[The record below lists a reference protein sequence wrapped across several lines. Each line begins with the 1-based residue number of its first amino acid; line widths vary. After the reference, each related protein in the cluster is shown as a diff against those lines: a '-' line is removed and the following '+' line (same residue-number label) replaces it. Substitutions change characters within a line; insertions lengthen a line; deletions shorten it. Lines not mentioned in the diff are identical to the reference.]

1 MAGGTWVD
9 QNKVRPGVYIN
20 YKSAPS
26 SLATMGERGVVAIA
40 RVLDWGERGR
50 WYTITDPS
58 DCGQFGHAITDAEC
72 LFIRQILLGSNR
84 TQGAS
89 KILLWSLNTPDES
102 GERAKLS
109 FKNADGNNVVVYSGD
124 YYAHEANELSL
135 AIENSSGS
143 AVWKVYKGSSTTPVA
158 SQTITNLSQLNST
171 MKEYVEPSLESGSPL
186 AYGDSGALPKTKFT
200 GGLEG
205 GNAAIAFLHTP
216 SEEYKVTFT
225 SSDNKTVT
233 VTLKDSVTDKGQY
246 YLKIVNDENY
256 GMWTLYKNDTE
267 VVAKTSHELSE
278 IITAMADYITITPSD
293 AEPTTSDYSAGL
305 PKTQFVGVEPIT
317 VGLFAKYFGTF
328 GNRLSIVITAT
339 EDSKQIVQTLLDGQL
354 VDSQVIS
361 KIGDLVENDYFKTWT
376 IPEAAKNKQF
386 VETIGTSFAGGS
398 NGEASVTNYSAF
410 LDALELEQFNI
421 AIYDGTNQT
430 IKDAFIDFVKRLSNN
445 EGAKCQAV
453 VSDSSP
459 NPDNEC
465 VINCYPQAL
474 TLSDGSQLSASEL
487 TWWVGGA
494 EAGANVN
501 ESLTYV
507 THPNAVDF
515 QPKLNSAAQVDAI
528 NAGKIALISNKGNV
542 QVLTDINSFRTYAV
556 EKGKAF
562 SKNRVVRTVFGLCN
576 DIYDVFSQYYIGA
589 VSNDEEGRKSLKGEI
604 IGLMNRYQGA
614 RALQNVEADDVT
626 VLKGNDSDA
635 VVIEIYCQPVDSIE
649 KIYVNITI
657 S

>member
-26 SLATMGERGVVAIA
+26 SLATMGERGTVAIA

-50 WYTITDPS
+50 FYEITDPS
-58 DCGQFGHAITDAEC
+58 DCEQFGHAITDDEC

-89 KILLWSLNTPDES
+89 KILLWSLASYEGPAVAASGTLKTSDGQTSGPTVTSVQAGESANSWSVEAGKSTNQILISVKSGSETIASGSTPIT
-102 GERAKLS
+102 
-109 FKNADGNNVVVYSGD
+109 GNNISV
-124 YYAHEANELSL
+124 ETLN
-135 AIENSSGS
+135 AIESLQSYVSFSGNSLPG
-143 AVWKVYKGSSTTPVA
+143 AVGDTMTMSCQLAGGKAKGSSKATATLG
-158 SQTITNLSQLNST
+158 NL
-171 MKEYVEPSLESGSPL
+171 
-186 AYGDSGALPKTKFT
+186 
-200 GGLEG
+200 
-205 GNAAIAFLHTP
+205 
-216 SEEYKVTFT
+216 
-225 SSDNKTVT
+225 
-233 VTLKDSVTDKGQY
+233 
-246 YLKIVNDENY
+246 
-256 GMWTLYKNDTE
+256 
-267 VVAKTSHELSE
+267 
-278 IITAMADYITITPSD
+278 TAT
-293 AEPTTSDYSAGL
+293 
-305 PKTQFVGVEPIT
+305 
-317 VGLFAKYFGTF
+317 AKYVGTF
-328 GNRLSIVITAT
+328 GNRLSVVITAGA
-339 EDSKQIVQTLLDGQL
+339 SSNFIVQTLLDGQA
-354 VDSQVIS
+354 VDSQVVSAIS
-361 KIGDLVENDYFKTWT
+361 GLVANDYVVWS
-376 IPEAAKNKQF
+376 
-386 VETIGTSFAGGS
+386 GTGALAVNTGVALTGGT
-398 NGEASVTNYSAF
+398 NGEASLSNYSAF

-421 AIYDGTNQT
+421 VIYDGESQS
-430 IKDAFIDFVKRLSNN
+430 IKDAYIDFVKRLSNN
-445 EGAKCQAV
+445 EGSKCQAV
-453 VSDSSP
+453 ISGSTP

-474 TLSDGSQLSASEL
+474 TLSDGSQLSASEM

-515 QPKLNSAAQVDAI
+515 QPKLNSAAQDAAI
-528 NAGKIALISNKGNV
+528 TAGQIAFISNKGNV

-576 DIYDVFSQYYIGA
+576 DIYDVFSQNFIGA
-589 VSNDEEGRKSLKGEI
+589 VSNDEEGRKSLKAEI
-604 IGLMNRYQGA
+604 IGLMNRYQGI

-626 VLKGNDSDA
+626 VLKGVDSDA

-657 S
+657 H